1 MLFRT
6 TMKKS
11 LEQIPFS
18 PARWPFFYG
27 WMILFWGIVGILLSV
42 PGQTTGVA
50 AFIEPL
56 INDLGISRF
65 EISMAYGIGTF
76 CSSFLITPSGKLFD
90 RIGAR
95 WMGFGSCLI
104 LGFVLLALSQTEYL
118 IQVIAP
124 ILPEEIGLMGLLAV
138 LFFALR
144 LSGQG
149 VLTMSSRNMVMK
161 WFDHHRGLVSGISG
175 AAVAFGFSY
184 TPSIF
189 SNMISVR
196 GWAGTWFLLGLLLF
210 LIFAPLLLLFFRD
223 NPEASGLVPDGIP
236 CASNAR
242 KEARRQFTLPEA
254 RRTLSFWAFTIT
266 LSLQALVL
274 TANTFHIESIFTLAG
289 MDGAKGFAT
298 FPPIAFISVAV
309 TLLGGWLSDRI
320 ELRWLLTVMLVAMVI
335 NLIGLAWLAPG
346 WPIVCLIIGGGMA
359 NGLFGIL
366 MSVTWPHFFGRQHL
380 GAVSGFCMTFMVIF
394 SAIGPAIYSGV
405 LKFTGSYALGN
416 LGGLVA
422 ALALL
427 IFSFRAKNP
436 QHTS

>member
-1 MLFRT
+1 
-6 TMKKS
+6 MKKTF
-11 LEQIPFS
+11 EQIPIS

-27 WMILFWGIVGILLSV
+27 WMILFWGIVGIILSV
-42 PGQTTGVA
+42 PGQTTGVS

-56 INDLGISRF
+56 IRDLGISRF

-76 CSSFLITPSGKLFD
+76 CSSFFITPSGKLFD

-95 WMGFGSCLI
+95 WMGFGSCLM
-104 LGFVLLALSQTEYL
+104 LGFVLLALSQAEHL
-118 IQVIAP
+118 AKAIAP
-124 ILPEEIGLMGLLAV
+124 ILPEQIGLVSLLAF
-138 LFFALR
+138 LFFTLR

-175 AAVAFGFSY
+175 AAVAFSFSY
-184 TPSIF
+184 TPTVF
-189 SNMISVR
+189 SGMISAR
-196 GWAGTWFLLGLLLF
+196 GWSGTWLLLGILLI

-223 NPEASGLVPDGIP
+223 NPEASGLVPDGTAR
-236 CASNAR
+236 ASNVR
-242 KEARRQFTLPEA
+242 KEALRRQFTLPEA
-254 RRTLSFWAFTIT
+254 RRTLPFWAFTIT

-320 ELRWLLTVMLVAMVI
+320 ELRWLLAAMLAAMAI
-335 NLIGLAWLAPG
+335 NLAGLAWLAPG
-346 WPIVCLIIGGGMA
+346 WPIACLIIGGGIA

-366 MSVTWPHFFGRQHL
+366 MSVTWPHFFGRKHL

-394 SAIGPAIYSGV
+394 SAIGPAVYSGV
-405 LKFTGSYALGN
+405 LKLTNGYAAGN
-416 LGGLVA
+416 LACLAA
-422 ALALL
+422 ALVL
-427 IFSFRAKNP
+427 FTVSFRARNP
-436 QHTS
+436 QRI